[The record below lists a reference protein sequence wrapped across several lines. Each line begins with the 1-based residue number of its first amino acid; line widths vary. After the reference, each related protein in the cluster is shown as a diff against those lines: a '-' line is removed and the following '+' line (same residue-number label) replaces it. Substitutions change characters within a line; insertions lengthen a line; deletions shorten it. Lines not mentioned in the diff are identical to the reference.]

1 MNLRSTDSIS
11 IAPNT
16 YNKIRL
22 FSKLPVITLQPVDRH
37 QTLTI
42 KPPAA
47 GVSLRGTLQIP
58 GDKSI
63 SHRALM
69 LGALAEGETTIQG
82 LLLGEDPRST
92 AACFTAM
99 GAEISELST
108 ELVTVTGI
116 GLGQLQEPVEVLDA
130 GNSGTTMRL
139 MLGILASHPDRFFTV
154 TGDDSLRSR
163 PMSRVVKPLSEMGA
177 QIWGR
182 KNNSLAPLS
191 VRGQALQ
198 PIHYHSPIASA
209 QVKSAILLAG
219 LMTYGRTTVT
229 EPALSRDHSERML
242 RAFGAQ
248 IDVDPETHSA
258 TVTGYPT
265 LRGQQV
271 IVPGDISSAA
281 FWLVAGSIVPG
292 SEIYIE
298 NVGVNPTRTGILVAL
313 ELMGADIT
321 LENQR
326 EVAGEPVADLR
337 VKHSKLKACE
347 IGGDLIPRLIDEI
360 PILAVA
366 AVFAQGTTVIKD
378 AEELRVKESDRIKVM
393 ASELTKMGAK
403 ITERPDGLEIT
414 GGGSLIGAEL
424 DSYTDHRIAMSLA
437 IAAVMAT
444 GETKIDRAE
453 AASISY
459 PTFFDSLRSIAK

>member
-1 MNLRSTDSIS
+1 VIS
-11 IAPNT
+11 
-16 YNKIRL
+16 
-22 FSKLPVITLQPVDRH
+22 LQSATDRH
-37 QTLTI
+37 QCLTVNL
-42 KPPAA
+42 PAA
-47 GVSLRGTLQIP
+47 GVSLQGRLQIP

-92 AACFTAM
+92 AACFSAM
-99 GAEISELST
+99 GAKISELNT

-116 GLGQLQEPVEVLDA
+116 GLGRLQEPMGILDA

-163 PMSRVVKPLSEMGA
+163 PMSRVVKPLTEMGA

-182 KNNSLAPLS
+182 KGNSLAPLA
-191 VRGQALQ
+191 VRGQELRS
-198 PIHYHSPIASA
+198 IHYHSPIASA

-219 LMTYGRTTVT
+219 LMANGRTTVT

-248 IDVDPETHSA
+248 IDIDPETNSA
-258 TVTGYPT
+258 TVTGHPT
-265 LRGQQV
+265 LSGQQV

-292 SEIYIE
+292 SELYIE

-321 LENQR
+321 WENQR

-337 VKHSKLKACE
+337 VKYSKLQACE
-347 IGGDLIPRLIDEI
+347 IGGDLIPRLVDEI

-366 AVFAQGTTVIKD
+366 AVFARGTTVIRD
-378 AEELRVKESDRIKVM
+378 AEELRVKESDRLQVM
-393 ASELTKMGAK
+393 ATALTKMGAK
-403 ITERPDGLEIT
+403 VTELPDGLEIT
-414 GGGSLIGAEL
+414 GGGSLVGADL
-424 DSYTDHRIAMSLA
+424 DSHTDHRIAMSLA
-437 IAAVMAT
+437 IAAVMAKGQT
-444 GETKIDRAE
+444 TIDRAE
-453 AASISY
+453 AAAISY
-459 PTFFDSLRSIAK
+459 PTFFDSLRSVIC

>member
-1 MNLRSTDSIS
+1 
-11 IAPNT
+11 
-16 YNKIRL
+16 
-22 FSKLPVITLQPVDRH
+22 VITLQSVDRH
-37 QTLTI
+37 QSLTVNL
-42 KPPAA
+42 PAG
-47 GVSLRGTLQIP
+47 GVSLHGTLQIP

-69 LGALAEGETTIQG
+69 LGALAEGQTTIKG

-99 GAEISELST
+99 GAQISELNT
-108 ELVTVTGI
+108 ELVTVNGI
-116 GLGQLQEPVEVLDA
+116 GLGQLQEPVGVLDA

-163 PMSRVVKPLSEMGA
+163 PMSRVVKPLAEMGA

-182 KNNSLAPLS
+182 KGNSLAPLAI
-191 VRGQALQ
+191 RGQALQ

-209 QVKSAILLAG
+209 QVKSSVLLAG

-248 IDVDPETHSA
+248 IDIDPDTHSA

-265 LRGQQV
+265 LKGQAV

-281 FWLVAGSIVPG
+281 FWLVAGAIVPG
-292 SEIYIE
+292 SELYIE

-337 VKHSKLKACE
+337 VKYGKLTACE

-366 AVFAQGTTVIKD
+366 AVFATGTTIIKD
-378 AEELRVKESDRIKVM
+378 AEELRVKESDRIQVM
-393 ASELTKMGAK
+393 AAALTKMGAK
-403 ITERPDGLEIT
+403 VTELPDGLEIT
-414 GGGSLIGAEL
+414 GSGSLVGAEV

-437 IAAVMAT
+437 IAAMMAK
-444 GETKIDRAE
+444 GVTKIDRAE

-459 PTFFDSLRSIAK
+459 PTFFDSLRSIIK

>member
-1 MNLRSTDSIS
+1 
-11 IAPNT
+11 
-16 YNKIRL
+16 
-22 FSKLPVITLQPVDRH
+22 VITLKPVDRH

-47 GVSLRGTLQIP
+47 GVSLHGTLQIP

-99 GAEISELST
+99 GAEISELNT
-108 ELVTVTGI
+108 KLVTVTGI
-116 GLGQLQEPVEVLDA
+116 GLGQLQEPDGVLDA

-163 PMSRVVKPLSEMGA
+163 PMSRVVKPLAEMGA

-182 KNNSLAPLS
+182 KNNSLAPLA
-191 VRGQALQ
+191 VRGQELQ

-242 RAFGAQ
+242 RAFGAH

-258 TVTGYPT
+258 TVTGYPN
-265 LRGQQV
+265 LCGQQV

-292 SEIYIE
+292 SELYIE

-337 VKHSKLKACE
+337 VKHTKLTACE

-366 AVFAQGTTVIKD
+366 AVFAKGTTIIKD

-437 IAAVMAT
+437 IAAIMAK

-459 PTFFDSLRSIAK
+459 PTFFDSLRSIVK

>member
-1 MNLRSTDSIS
+1 
-11 IAPNT
+11 
-16 YNKIRL
+16 
-22 FSKLPVITLQPVDRH
+22 
-37 QTLTI
+37 
-42 KPPAA
+42 
-47 GVSLRGTLQIP
+47 
-58 GDKSI
+58 
-63 SHRALM
+63 M

-99 GAEISELST
+99 GAQISELNS
-108 ELVTVTGI
+108 ELVTVQGI
-116 GLGQLQEPVEVLDA
+116 GLGQLQEPVSVLDA

-163 PMSRVVKPLSEMGA
+163 PMSRVVTPLTEMGA

-182 KNNSLAPLS
+182 KGNSLAPLA
-191 VRGQALQ
+191 VRGQALE

-265 LRGQQV
+265 LCGQQV

-281 FWLVAGSIVPG
+281 FWLVAGAIVPG
-292 SEIYIE
+292 SELCIE
-298 NVGVNPTRTGILVAL
+298 NVGINPTRTGILVAL

-337 VKHSKLKACE
+337 VKHGKLKACK
-347 IGGDLIPRLIDEI
+347 IGGDLIPRMIDEI

-366 AVFAQGTTVIKD
+366 AIFAEGTTVITD
-378 AEELRVKESDRIKVM
+378 AEELRVKESDRIQVM
-393 ASELTKMGAK
+393 ATELTKMGAK
-403 ITERPDGLEIT
+403 VAELPDGLEIT
-414 GGGSLIGAEL
+414 GGGSLVGAEL

-437 IAAVMAT
+437 IAAMMAT
-444 GETKIDRAE
+444 GTTTIDRAE

-459 PTFFDSLRSIAK
+459 PTFFDSLRSIIR